1 MERTGNVRQIHPRR
15 DFSGNPVSLE
25 PLHTVSDVANALG
38 VTEYFVKQQCRKH
51 LWPHRRLSRGQVG
64 FTAADYAEVLDLTAR
79 PVEKDEPTG
88 LAFAPRSVRRKAS

>member
-1 MERTGNVRQIHPRR
+1 MS
-15 DFSGNPVSLE
+15 SGYTPGLE
-25 PLHTVSDVANALG
+25 PLHTAAEVADALG

-64 FTAADYAEVLDLTAR
+64 FTTADYAEVLDLTAS

-88 LAFAPRSVRRKAS
+88 LAFAPRSRRGAA